1 MEFVN
6 RILEVLVWLWAF
18 WQTQFLVI
26 HIGANLI
33 VALAAA
39 IYTGEFVLA
48 KVGQFLYKKVLPFV
62 LIFGF
67 CAGLGEAAGL
77 EWLATVAWAA
87 LEANL
92 LGDLA
97 DNLAKLGLPMPD
109 ALTKKNC
116 K

>member
-1 MEFVN
+1 MEYVD
-6 RILEVLVWLWAF
+6 RALEILVWLWSF

-26 HIGANLI
+26 HIGANLV

-39 IYTGEFVLA
+39 IYTGEFMLA
-48 KVGQFLYKKVLPFV
+48 KVGEFLYKKVLPFV
-62 LIFGF
+62 LVFGF

-77 EWLATVAWAA
+77 GWLAIAAWAA

-97 DNLAKLGLPMPD
+97 DNLAKLGLPMPE
-109 ALTKKNC
+109 ALTKR
-116 K
+116 